1 MFANRLKNYFS
12 LSAFLLCTG
21 MAFAQNLPPRVPP
34 EFVPDA
40 TNKANQLIDVN
51 VAPYPASNYS
61 IEQLVKDVL
70 ITGNNNCGS
79 QTVSNVV
86 VYPNSAI
93 TDVKRPWGYFNKGTA
108 PFPFAEGIV
117 LSTGYAKSAGNVSAS
132 NSDNLS
138 TTYGN
143 SSGDQDLA
151 TAIGVN
157 NSNLRD
163 PVYIE
168 FDFVPSSTQMKFNYI
183 FASEEYTGYFPCSY
197 TDGFALL
204 LKKIGDPNYTN
215 LAVLPGGGGPVSVTN
230 IRPYIHATCQAV
242 NETYFAGY
250 NTANVGTNFNG
261 RTVPLTAMATVIP
274 GETYHIKM
282 VLADYNDNS
291 YDSAVFLEAG
301 SFDIGV
307 QIQTPAGVTL
317 PSNIDV
323 CDNSPQIL
331 VASVQATSAT
341 YQWFIGTNPIPGA
354 TNASYTPTE
363 SGTYTVEV
371 TIPGNTCPGIASVTV
386 NWLSSPIVQNASL
399 TECYTTGSATF
410 NLTAAQPLITTLPN
424 TALTYSYY
432 VNLADAQAGNT
443 NVIAIP
449 TAFQSTGQTVYV
461 RVKNG
466 ICAKVAELQLI
477 VAPQLGV
484 NIAVPQNITCSVPE
498 IILDA
503 SASIYPAGS
512 TFSWTATGGGNILS
526 GANTLTPLVNEA
538 GTYTLTISNT
548 YQPNNKTCS
557 NSASVTVIKDVT
569 PPVISIIATQMTICE
584 GDSVMLT
591 ASGAATYSWTNLPG
605 TGNIQTV
612 SPTSATTYTVTGTG
626 ANGCLATA
634 PATITIDVVPA
645 IVSTLAGGQICPG
658 DQILLDA
665 GSGPNYTYLWNTGET
680 TQTITTGVPGTYTV
694 TIDNGVCTR
703 QFSTDVIQAQIPQI
717 INADFQN
724 NTLTL
729 TASNPSN
736 GNLEYSIDGGMT
748 WQSSNIFYNV
758 SNNVTLDMRVRVK
771 FTSCESNLAYF
782 TFYMQNHIT
791 PNGDGINDVIDLSGL
806 SIYNNFGGSVFDRYG
821 KIIFKANKTNTI
833 WDGTF
838 QGRRLPTATYWY
850 QLHWEDPANKSNVQK
865 NGWILLKNRD

>member
-12 LSAFLLCTG
+12 LSALLLGAG
-21 MAFAQNLPPRVPP
+21 MAFSQELPPRVAP
-34 EFVPDA
+34 EFVPSPTA
-40 TNKANQLIDVN
+40 KAGQLIDVN
-51 VAPYPASNYS
+51 VTPYPASNYTV
-61 IEQLVKDVL
+61 EQLVKNVL
-70 ITGNNNCGS
+70 ITGTNNCGN

-86 VYPNSAI
+86 VYPNAAV
-93 TDVKRPWGYFNKGTA
+93 TNTNRPWGYFNKGTA
-108 PFPFAEGIV
+108 QFPFAEGIV
-117 LSTGYAKSAGNVSAS
+117 LSTGYAKSAGNVNVS
-132 NSDNLS
+132 NNDNLS
-138 TTYGN
+138 TTFGN
-143 SSGDQDLA
+143 NSGDQDLA

-157 NSNLRD
+157 NASLRD

-183 FASEEYTGYFPCSY
+183 FASEEYTGSFPCSY

-204 LKKIGDPNYTN
+204 LKKVGDPTYTN

-230 IRPYIHATCQAV
+230 IRPYISPTCPAV
-242 NETYFAGY
+242 NATYFAGY

-282 VLADYNDNS
+282 VLADYSDNS

-323 CDNSPQIL
+323 CDNAPQVM
-331 VASVQATSAT
+331 VASVQATGAT
-341 YQWFIGTNPIPGA
+341 YQWFLGTNPIPGA
-354 TNASYTPTE
+354 TNASYTPTQA
-363 SGTYTVEV
+363 GTYTVEV
-371 TIPGNTCPGIASVTV
+371 TIPGNTCPGTATITV
-386 NWLSSPIVQNASL
+386 NLLTSPVVQNTSL
-399 TECYTTGSATF
+399 TECYTAGNGTF
-410 NLTAAQPLITTLPN
+410 NLTTAQSLISTTPGV
-424 TALTYSYY
+424 TYSYY
-432 VNLADAQAGNT
+432 VNLTDAQAGNT
-443 NVIAIP
+443 NTIATP
-449 TAFQSTGQTVYV
+449 TAFSSAGQTVYV
-461 RVKNG
+461 LVKNG
-466 ICAKVAELQLI
+466 ICSKIAELQLI
-477 VAPQLGV
+477 IAPQLGV

-498 IILDA
+498 ITLDA

-512 TFSWTATGGGNILS
+512 TFTWTTPDGNILS
-526 GANTLTPLVNEA
+526 GDNTLTPLVNEG

-548 YQPNNKTCS
+548 YQPNNKMCS
-557 NSASVTVIKDVT
+557 NSASIIVVKDVT
-569 PPVISIIATQMTICE
+569 PPVISVTATQMTICE

-591 ASGAATYSWTNLPG
+591 ASGAVTYSWTNLPG
-605 TGNIQTV
+605 TGDTQTV

-645 IVSTLAGGQICPG
+645 IVSTLTGGQICPG
-658 DQILLDA
+658 DQIVLDA

-680 TQTITTGVPGTYTV
+680 TQTITTGVSGTYTV

-729 TASNPSN
+729 TVSNPSN

-771 FTSCESNLAYF
+771 FTSCESNMSYF

-821 KIIFKANKTNTI
+821 KIIFKADKTNTI

-838 QGRRLPTATYWY
+838 QGRKLPTATYWY

-865 NGWILLKNRD
+865 NGWILLKNRE